1 VAIVLIGYRYYGL
14 QLLLDRVI
22 EVIDI
27 LELIPKSI
35 ISMYPLF
42 NDDQWENGENYPPG

>member
-1 VAIVLIGYRYYGL
+1 MVIALIGYSYYGL
-14 QLLLDRVI
+14 RFLLDRVI
-22 EVIDI
+22 EVIVF

-42 NDDQWENGENYPPG
+42 NDDHWENDENYPPG